1 MPRIRTIK
9 PEFPHSESMGRV
21 SREARLLFI
30 QLWTLADDEGRLRG
44 NSRILASLLYPYDD
58 DAKDLMDSWL
68 SELEREKCIVRYVV
82 DGSTYL
88 QIVNWEEHQKI
99 DRPTKSKLPPFE
111 ESSRLLASPRED
123 SRGKVASPRE
133 ASSLD
138 LDQGRD
144 QGKDQGREQ
153 ISVERERSTASER
166 ERSESIERIFRH
178 WQQVHHHP
186 HAKLD
191 EKRRK
196 VIRRALELGYSE
208 ADLCQAIS
216 GYRNSPH
223 HMGQNETGT
232 VYDSIELML
241 RDAKHIDAGLKFYAE
256 PPRSDL
262 SALTRRN
269 VEATADWVPP
279 EMRHATG

>member
-1 MPRIRTIK
+1 MARIRTIK
-9 PEFPHSESMGRV
+9 PEFFTDEKVGECSPS
-21 SREARLLFI
+21 ARLLFI
-30 QLWTLADDEGRLRG
+30 ATWVFADDEGNLDRSAKQLK
-44 NSRILASLLYPYDD
+44 AQAFPYDSLD
-58 DAKDLMDSWL
+58 CEPLIR
-68 SELEREKCIVRYVV
+68 ELIDVGLLVEYEV
-82 DGSTYL
+82 DGRKFL
-88 QIVNWEEHQKI
+88 HIKNFRVHQKI
-99 DRPTKSKLPPFE
+99 DKPSKARVPLYEPSANARRTLGE
-111 ESSRLLASPRED
+111 DSESPRSGRE
-123 SRGKVASPRE
+123 RKGREGK
-133 ASSLD
+133 
-138 LDQGRD
+138 
-144 QGKDQGREQ
+144 GKDQGREQ
-153 ISVERERSTASER
+153 ISVERKRSTASER

-269 VEATADWVPP
+269 GTSYAEVMAALDAAVDPHSEDFQP
-279 EMRHATG
+279 